1 MTSAL
6 REILERF
13 DVLPDDAV
21 VPSKVT
27 AIVLGLSERVVR
39 YHPKLKRV
47 EVSVGRYGQRVGDI
61 RKIVRQ
67 GTPQEAA

>member
-6 REILERF
+6 RQILERF
-13 DVLPDDAV
+13 DFLPDDAV

-39 YHPKLKRV
+39 YHPHLKRV
-47 EVSVGRYGQRVGDI
+47 TVSEGRYGQRVGDI
-61 RKIVRQ
+61 RKIVRE
-67 GTPQEAA
+67 GVAS